1 MANLSSF
8 FGGSPARTEQ
18 TPTLSQPQ
26 QGLQNQAIQQLM
38 SMLGQGGG
46 SFAPIEKQARTNFQ
60 TNTIP
65 GLAERFTSLGSG
77 SQRSSAFQGALGQ
90 AGSGLEQGLASLKSQ
105 HGLQQ
110 QGLLSQLGMQ
120 PSFENNYFARQP
132 GFGEQAGQGLASIL
146 PILGLILGGSFGG
159 PGGAALGS
167 TAGSAAGSGLQNL
180 LAMLSSQGQNSTSS
194 MFPQQGGGLTN
205 RAYAPQPLNF
215 GG

>member
-1 MANLSSF
+1 MTDLSSF
-8 FGGSPARTEQ
+8 FGGTPARTEQ
-18 TPTLSQPQ
+18 TPLLSQPQ

-46 SFAPIEKQARTNFQ
+46 SFAPIEQQARTNFQ

-65 GLAERFTSLGSG
+65 GLAERFTSLGGSG
-77 SQRSSAFQGALGQ
+77 TGNSSAFQGALGS

-120 PSFENNYFARQP
+120 PSFQNNYFARQP
-132 GFGEQAGQGLASIL
+132 GFGENASKHLAAIL

-159 PGGAALGS
+159 PGGAAVGS
-167 TAGSAAGSGLQNL
+167 TAGSGIQNL
-180 LAMLSSQGQNSTSS
+180 LSMLSNQGQNSGGS

-205 RAYAPQPLNF
+205 QAFAPQPLNF